1 MFVFFNIITSSVLVL
16 QDPTTVSQRLLD
28 SFEDAASLS
37 RCSATK
43 RLVEPGASSSSA
55 AAYCQAAEVDK
66 CHILAVQAPPGKGLP
81 EHLLQLVMGARCGV
95 LISRTKAEGSAGL

>member
-1 MFVFFNIITSSVLVL
+1 M
-16 QDPTTVSQRLLD
+16 SQRLLD

-43 RLVEPGASSSSA
+43 RLVEPGASSSA

-81 EHLLQLVMGARCGV
+81 ENLLQLVMGARCGV
-95 LISRTKAEGSAGL
+95 LISRIKSEGNAGL